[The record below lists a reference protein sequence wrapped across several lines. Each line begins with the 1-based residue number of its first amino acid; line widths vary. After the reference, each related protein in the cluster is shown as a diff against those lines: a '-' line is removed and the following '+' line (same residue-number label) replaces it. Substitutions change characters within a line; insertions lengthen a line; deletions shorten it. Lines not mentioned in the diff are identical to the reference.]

1 MTKFW
6 EWNKCL
12 ACVSSENFEVITSTN
27 GLTSLN
33 WSISNQYV
41 IWAVFSSKLK
51 TDKPYDLHCLLR
63 RHFIGKLLVVCQN
76 VGCFLHLLFVSYCR
90 SDIAGLGEA
99 KKLLEE
105 AVVLPLL
112 MPDYFTGIRR
122 PWKVRFVAGFFCHP
136 RKYKVAINSKNVK
149 F

>member
-51 TDKPYDLHCLLR
+51 TDKPYDLHCFLR
-63 RHFIGKLLVVCQN
+63 HHFIGKLMVVCQN
-76 VGCFLHLLFVSYCR
+76 VGCFLHFVVCFILQEWHCWFRRGKKAVRRSSGVTPSYARLLHGYPPAMEGTFCS
-90 SDIAGLGEA
+90 
-99 KKLLEE
+99 
-105 AVVLPLL
+105 
-112 MPDYFTGIRR
+112 
-122 PWKVRFVAGFFCHP
+122 RFFLSP
-136 RKYKVAINSKNVK
+136 KEI
-149 F
+149 